1 MGEELD
7 SEFKGLLRNKDIKN
21 KPFMVFFTGVP
32 FSSKSTLAKVIENRY
47 DMVRVEND
55 KIRGLKDE
63 FDPGID
69 VYDYVTGLLKD
80 WPFSNHRVFQDS
92 SIDRMY
98 EEIVPFCEKEEIP
111 YYVISM
117 PVPDDWALR
126 AEQKGIENGE
136 KWVLEN
142 KEKFI
147 SDHKEVSNNLEID
160 FRFGEDG
167 GVIKLLKDIDRKIKK
182 ER

>member
-1 MGEELD
+1 MDEELD
-7 SEFKGLLRNKDIKN
+7 AEFKGLLRNKDIKN
-21 KPFMVFFTGVP
+21 EPFIVFFTGVP
-32 FSSKSTLAKVIENRY
+32 FSGKSTLAKVIENRY

-55 KIRGLKDE
+55 RVRGLKDE
-63 FDPGID
+63 FDSSID
-69 VYDYVTGLLKD
+69 IYDYVTGLLKN
-80 WPFSNHRVFQDS
+80 WPFLNHRVIQDS

-98 EEIVPFCEKEEIP
+98 EEIIPFCEREGIP

-136 KWVLEN
+136 KWVSEN

-147 SDHKEVSNNLEID
+147 SDHEEASSNLEID

-167 GVIKLLKDIDRKIKK
+167 GLIELLEELDEKLD
-182 ER
+182 